1 MYRVE
6 INNGHTATEAALWCK
21 DNLLESKWRIDYSK
35 VYNFTNSYM
44 FEFAEEQDLFLFSLH
59 WVK

>member
-6 INNGHTATEAALWCK
+6 INNVHTAIEAALWCK
-21 DNLLESKWRIDYSK
+21 DNLLESMWRIGYSK
-35 VYNFTNSYM
+35 VYNFTNSYI
-44 FEFAEEQDLFLFSLH
+44 FEFALEQDLFLFSLH